1 MVMNIVDLKV
11 FMQVIYICK
20 FSYLEFMYQYNN
32 YFKVTQVTY
41 CYLGLF
47 FCLPCSVVIVLTVKS
62 GIHRHVPGWE
72 KKWWTRQQFK
82 LSLPGFSFKVLY
94 TKLCAAG
101 IWTMQSYCHTP
112 PNLKLSLISK
122 ITQGFFPWQE
132 LTLSVPE
139 VGTALNVTCWKK
151 DQDRLYSRDQTSVFL
166 NVLVKYYALHWAFYI
181 VTVFDTSVTVLT
193 ITRH

>member
-20 FSYLEFMYQYNN
+20 FSLYLEFMYQYNN
-32 YFKVTQVTY
+32 YFKVTRSSPSGD
-41 CYLGLF
+41 LLLSRF
-47 FCLPCSVVIVLTVKS
+47 IFLLACSVVIVLTVKS

-112 PNLKLSLISK
+112 HNLKLSLISN
-122 ITQGFFPWQE
+122 FP
-132 LTLSVPE
+132 LTGANLVS
-139 VGTALNVTCWKK
+139 
-151 DQDRLYSRDQTSVFL
+151 SRGWHSTKCNML
-166 NVLVKYYALHWAFYI
+166 EE
-181 VTVFDTSVTVLT
+181 
-193 ITRH
+193 RPG

>member
-1 MVMNIVDLKV
+1 MILSLEWLWILWTWRFSCRWFTYVNLVIKSLCTSTIIILKS
-11 FMQVIYICK
+11 QDR
-20 FSYLEFMYQYNN
+20 
-32 YFKVTQVTY
+32 VTQVTY

-112 PNLKLSLISK
+112 PNLKLSLISN
-122 ITQGFFPWQE
+122 FP
-132 LTLSVPE
+132 LTGANLVS
-139 VGTALNVTCWKK
+139 
-151 DQDRLYSRDQTSVFL
+151 SRGWHSTKCNML
-166 NVLVKYYALHWAFYI
+166 EE
-181 VTVFDTSVTVLT
+181 
-193 ITRH
+193 RPG

>member
-1 MVMNIVDLKV
+1 M
-11 FMQVIYICK
+11 
-20 FSYLEFMYQYNN
+20 
-32 YFKVTQVTY
+32 TY

-62 GIHRHVPGWE
+62 GIHRHVPEWE

-122 ITQGFFPWQE
+122 ITPGFFPWQE
-132 LTLSVPE
+132 LTLSVPG

-151 DQDRLYSRDQTSVFL
+151 DQDRLYSRDQTSVFF

>member
-20 FSYLEFMYQYNN
+20 FSYLEFMYQYNK
-32 YFKVTQVTY
+32 YFKVTR
-41 CYLGLF
+41 
-47 FCLPCSVVIVLTVKS
+47 SSHS
-62 GIHRHVPGWE
+62 GDLLLSRFIFLLAMQRSDCFDCQK

-112 PNLKLSLISK
+112 PNLKLSLISN
-122 ITQGFFPWQE
+122 FP
-132 LTLSVPE
+132 LTGANLVS
-139 VGTALNVTCWKK
+139 
-151 DQDRLYSRDQTSVFL
+151 SRGWHSTKCNML
-166 NVLVKYYALHWAFYI
+166 EE
-181 VTVFDTSVTVLT
+181 
-193 ITRH
+193 RPG